1 MSPNVEILAPAGSF
15 EAAVAAYEGGADA
28 VYLGLNDFSARKA
41 AKNFS
46 GSEFRSLKTLAEKR
60 GKKIFAA
67 LNTVIKEDEIESAVE
82 CARFLHDAGVDA
94 VILQDIGFAAIL
106 KRLFPDLT
114 IHASTQMAVHTVEG
128 VKFLRSQGFS
138 RVVLSREVPLDLI
151 AKIKREV
158 PDMELEVFVHGAL
171 CYSFSGLCLAS
182 GMVLGRSGNRGMCA
196 QLCRSYY
203 ETEDGG
209 KGYFFSCNDLEY
221 KDHALQL
228 KFAGVDSFKIEG
240 RMKSPEYVFYTS
252 ALYRAMLERSDYFEA
267 LKNSRICFARKATTG
282 YLKNFSGENLISPK
296 YPGHRGVKTGVCEKK
311 LKDRFFIKTKY
322 SLGIHDGL
330 LFFKNNDESKP
341 FNCSVEEISSAS
353 GKNLKIV
360 GESSRVY
367 VKTAELPEV
376 GDEIFL
382 VSSRSLE
389 RKKVNPGSFPQWK
402 KAVEPEVSFAG
413 NRIRIKCG
421 DFFYESEEISA
432 EKSENQN
439 GFKDKFAETLKNS
452 AESFY
457 FADKISFDK
466 NCENVF
472 VVPSLLKKIRADFF
486 EKYAVFLDKAFEEKK
501 RTVLDS
507 FVLPESGGVP
517 EIFRERALMDP
528 DPDIPFFM
536 PEDQEDSLKTVGGF
550 LTIPLLPLMKDG
562 EKYLNKISKIV
573 AENNDRKILVG
584 LSNPGHLNFALEH
597 LKEENIFF
605 FIDFP
610 QYIANRFSYAFFKD
624 LLGEK
629 LMFSCYWIED
639 KDEMPQLSPEV
650 IPISGFNPPLFISAG
665 CFERSNGF
673 KKCAECGG
681 KRSERSLTNCGR
693 RFKVVSKNCVTFMF
707 LSGECKN

>member
-1 MSPNVEILAPAGSF
+1 MTPEVEILAPAGSF
-15 EAAVAAYEGGADA
+15 EAAVAAFEGGADA
-28 VYLGLNDFSARKA
+28 VYLGLSDFSARKA

-46 GSEFRSLKTLAEKR
+46 REEFLSLKTLADR
-60 GKKIFAA
+60 SGKKIFAA
-67 LNTVIKEDEIESAVE
+67 LNTVIKEDEIESAVD
-82 CARFLHDAGVDA
+82 CARFLYDAGVDA
-94 VILQDIGFAAIL
+94 IILQDIGFAAIL
-106 KRLFPDLT
+106 KKLFPALPL
-114 IHASTQMAVHTVEG
+114 HASTQMAVHTVEG

-138 RVVLSREVPLDLI
+138 RVVLSREVPLEHI
-151 AKIKREV
+151 AKIKKEV

-203 ETEDGG
+203 ETEEGK

-221 KDHALQL
+221 KDYVQQL

-240 RMKSPEYVFYTS
+240 RMKAPEYVFYTS
-252 ALYRAMLERSDYFEA
+252 ALYRAMLERSDYFDA

-282 YLKNFSGENLISPK
+282 YLKNFSGNNLLCGG
-296 YPGHRGVKTGVCEKK
+296 YPGHRGVKIGVCEKK

-322 SLGIHDGL
+322 SLGIRDGL

-360 GESSRVY
+360 GDSSRVY

-382 VSSRSLE
+382 VSSRTLE

-402 KAVEPEVSFAG
+402 KAVELEVSLAG
-413 NRIRIKCG
+413 KRIRIKCG
-421 DFFYESEEISA
+421 DFLYESEEINP
-432 EKSENQN
+432 ERSENSS
-439 GFKDKFAETLKNS
+439 GFKDKFAEILKNS

-457 FADKISFDK
+457 FSDKVSFEK
-466 NCENVF
+466 NCENIF
-472 VVPSLLKKIRADFF
+472 IVPSVLKKIRTDFY
-486 EKYAVFLDKAFEEKK
+486 EKYAAFCDAAFEDKK
-501 RTVLDS
+501 RKVLNS
-507 FVLPESGGVP
+507 FSVPESTDVP
-517 EIFRERALMDP
+517 GIFRDRALMDP
-528 DPDIPFFM
+528 DTDIPFFM
-536 PEDQEDSLKTVGGF
+536 PDDPETSLKTVGGF
-550 LTIPLLPLMKDG
+550 LTIPLLPLMK
-562 EKYLNKISKIV
+562 ESKKYLGKINEMISK
-573 AENNDRKILVG
+573 NSGKKILVG
-584 LSNPGHLNFALEH
+584 LSNLGHLNFALEH

-605 FIDFP
+605 FIDFSL
-610 QYIANRFSYAFFKD
+610 YLANRFSYSFFKD

-629 LMFSCYWIED
+629 LLFGYYWIEE
-639 KDEMPQLSPEV
+639 KNEIPQLASEI
-650 IPISGFNPPLFISAG
+650 IPVSGFNPSLFVSAG

-681 KRSERSLTNCGR
+681 KRSERTLTNCGR
-693 RFKVVSKNCVTFMF
+693 KFKVVSKNCVTFMF
-707 LSGECKN
+707 AEL